1 MVKTSQAT
9 VSPSVTYAG
18 KEVRL
23 KTFIKLMV
31 YLSSIST
38 ILANG
43 ILYAINDVQLS
54 PLVKIVSLIPVILAV
69 MLAIWKY
76 TNKLGW
82 VHFLAYFLTSLTVT
96 SFSIGFMM
104 NDVLLNQVNY
114 SIFHHMV
121 SGNFSTVVI
130 DISIIIYLI
139 NRITSN
145 KIYSYHNPVEAKERS

>member
-1 MVKTSQAT
+1 M
-9 VSPSVTYAG
+9 
-18 KEVRL
+18 

-38 ILANG
+38 ILANV

-54 PLVKIVSLIPVILAV
+54 SLVKIVSLIPVILAV

-114 SIFHHMV
+114 SVFHHMV
-121 SGNFSTVVI
+121 SGNFFSTVVI

-145 KIYSYHNPVEAKERS
+145 KIYSYRNPVEAKERS